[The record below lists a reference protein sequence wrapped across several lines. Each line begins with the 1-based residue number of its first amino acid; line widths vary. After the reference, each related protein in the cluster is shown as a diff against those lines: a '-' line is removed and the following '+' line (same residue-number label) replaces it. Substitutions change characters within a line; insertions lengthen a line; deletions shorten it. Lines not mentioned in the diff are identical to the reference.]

1 MLQPLYKSAQ
11 QVPAIEPGIFPPDFV
26 TLFRL
31 RCKQAATISA
41 MQQLRLIKL
50 RSTDALPF
58 GLLLLADETIAAIE
72 KYIYASAVYVLIQ
85 SGEAIGVAALY
96 PLSADELEIKNIAV
110 AASHQNKGFGSFL
123 IRQLIELARKQQ
135 YKMLVVGTADTG
147 LQQIRFY
154 ERNGF
159 KKYALRKNFF
169 MEHYPQPIFE
179 NGVQLK
185 DMVLLRQPL

>member
-1 MLQPLYKSAQ
+1 
-11 QVPAIEPGIFPPDFV
+11 
-26 TLFRL
+26 
-31 RCKQAATISA
+31 

-72 KYIYASAVYVLIQ
+72 KYIYASAVYVLMQ

-110 AASHQNKGFGSFL
+110 AASHQNNGFGSFL

-135 YKMLVVGTADTG
+135 YKMLIVGTADTG

-169 MEHYPQPIFE
+169 IEHYPQPIFE

>member
-1 MLQPLYKSAQ
+1 
-11 QVPAIEPGIFPPDFV
+11 
-26 TLFRL
+26 
-31 RCKQAATISA
+31 

-72 KYIYASAVYVLIQ
+72 KYIYASAVYVLMQ
-85 SGEAIGVAALY
+85 SGETIGVAALY

-123 IRQLIELARKQQ
+123 IRQLIELARTQQ

-169 MEHYPQPIFE
+169 IEHYPQPIFE